1 MAADPL
7 NPPISRR
14 TWLSGAGGLIA
25 TGLLTTAC
33 GDAATAQQVAGG
45 ETRVASE
52 KAARLIAAAREQ
64 IGVTM
69 TYDPAY
75 SALEYPG
82 GDVPRAKGVCTDVLI
97 RAYRDGLGID
107 LQKLVHEDM
116 KAHFS
121 AYPRNWGLRRPDR
134 NIDHRRVPNLRTF
147 FTRADAQLPLTQDGQ
162 AWQPGDIF
170 TSVIDGR
177 LPHTGIVSDRVAADG
192 TPMVIHNIGGG
203 TREEPVLFDHQ
214 LTGRYRYELG

>member
-1 MAADPL
+1 M
-7 NPPISRR
+7 
-14 TWLSGAGGLIA
+14 GGVGGLIA
-25 TGLLTTAC
+25 TGLFTTAC
-33 GDAATAQQVAGG
+33 GDAATAQQGG
-45 ETRVASE
+45 GGTARAASE
-52 KAARLIAAAREQ
+52 RAARLIAAARDQ
-64 IGVTM
+64 IGVTL

-75 SALEYPG
+75 TALDYPG
-82 GDVPRAKGVCTDVLI
+82 GDVPRAKGVCTDVVI
-97 RAYRDGLGID
+97 RAYRDGLSID

-121 AYPRNWGLRRPDR
+121 AYPHNWGLRRPDR

-147 FTRADAQLPLTQDGQ
+147 FTRADAQMPLTQD
-162 AWQPGDIF
+162 AKIWQPGDIF

-177 LPHTGIVSDRVAADG
+177 LPHTGIVSDRMAADG

-203 TREEPVLFDHQ
+203 TREEPVLFAYK

>member
-1 MAADPL
+1 
-7 NPPISRR
+7 
-14 TWLSGAGGLIA
+14 
-25 TGLLTTAC
+25 
-33 GDAATAQQVAGG
+33 
-45 ETRVASE
+45 
-52 KAARLIAAAREQ
+52 
-64 IGVTM
+64 M